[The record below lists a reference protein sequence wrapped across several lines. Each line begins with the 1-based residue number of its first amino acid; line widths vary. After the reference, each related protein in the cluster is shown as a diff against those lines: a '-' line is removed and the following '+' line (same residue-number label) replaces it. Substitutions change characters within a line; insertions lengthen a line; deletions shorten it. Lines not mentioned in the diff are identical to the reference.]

1 MSTDRPSIKGAIL
14 ELATEDLAQLIA
26 EGAISREELEA
37 KLGPGD
43 ADYLDRDI
51 LTNSWY
57 DVRAYGRMLE
67 VLQELA
73 DEPRIDYLRMRGA
86 QSAERLL
93 ETGRY
98 PQLEYLGTTLMHAA
112 KSPEGRVEDFG
123 RDLELLA
130 SIARAMINFGTH
142 EVKKDPEHPD
152 RYLIELREMEA
163 YTEALCWAQEG
174 FMNRLAEVHGHP
186 DLWRWERPSQDTLVF
201 RMTRSV

>member
-1 MSTDRPSIKGAIL
+1 MSTDRPSIKGAIFQF
-14 ELATEDLAQLIA
+14 AIEDLRQLVA
-26 EGAISREELEA
+26 EGAISRQELEA

-73 DEPRIDYLRMRGA
+73 GEPRIDYLRKRGA

-93 ETGRY
+93 DSGRY
-98 PQLEYLGTTLMHAA
+98 PQMEYLGTTLMRAA

-123 RDLELLA
+123 RDLGLLA

-142 EVKKDPEHPD
+142 EVKKDSEHPD
-152 RYLIELREMEA
+152 RYMIELREMEP

-174 FMNRLAEVHGHP
+174 FMNRLAEEHGNP
-186 DLWRWERPSQDTLVF
+186 DLWRWERPSQDTVVF
-201 RMTRSV
+201 HMKQSI